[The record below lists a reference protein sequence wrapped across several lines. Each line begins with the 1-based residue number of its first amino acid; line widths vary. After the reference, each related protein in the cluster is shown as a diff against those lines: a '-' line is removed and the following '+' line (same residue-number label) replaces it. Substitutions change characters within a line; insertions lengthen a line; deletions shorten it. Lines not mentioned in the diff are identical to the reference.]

1 MNEDPGQTWMFELR
15 ARLQAGAVTGRAIMT
30 TEATRGR
37 NRLALHGRMTLRT
50 IRRRPLNS
58 AVPQDRELA
67 RTLKESKAP
76 AISRAAAILR
86 LLGKSDTPL
95 GLQAIARTLGLVP
108 STCLYVLRALVTEEL
123 VAFDAETKRY
133 SLEAGVLTLA
143 RQWLRRNQF
152 TDIAQPELDRISQ
165 QFDVTMLGVHIVG
178 LDHIVVVAVSQS
190 GASFQLSAQIGSRF
204 PALISATGRCIAAF
218 GECDESELEERF
230 QALRWDEPPTF
241 GEWKTQ
247 VEEARRQGFAVDAGN
262 YISGVTVVAAPVW
275 KTRTQLSH
283 ALVAI
288 GIGSALRRNGLPVLQ
303 EELLSAAQT
312 MSSQLCGE
320 VSPDFRIA
328 GGSSDR

>member
-1 MNEDPGQTWMFELR
+1 MKPSRPTPS
-15 ARLQAGAVTGRAIMT
+15 
-30 TEATRGR
+30 
-37 NRLALHGRMTLRT
+37 
-50 IRRRPLNS
+50 PLNPEL
-58 AVPQDRELA
+58 PQDRELA
-67 RTLKESKAP
+67 KTLKESKAP

-86 LLGKSDTPL
+86 LLGKSDVPL

-152 TDIAQPELDRISQ
+152 TDIAQPVLDRISK

-178 LDHIVVVAVSQS
+178 LEHIIVVAVSQS

-218 GECDESELEERF
+218 GEYDESELEERF
-230 QALRWDEPPTF
+230 RVLRWDDPPGF
-241 GEWKTQ
+241 DEWKLQ
-247 VEEARRQGFAVDAGN
+247 VEETRQHGFAVDEGH

-283 ALVAI
+283 AVVAI
-288 GIGSALRRNGLPVLQ
+288 GIGSALKRNGLSELQ
-303 EELLSAAQT
+303 EELLAAAQA

-320 VSPDFRIA
+320 ISPEFKVT
-328 GGSSDR
+328 GDRPAS